1 MAVSSAFN
9 AWPKCL
15 KTFSFPRMAGIV
27 AKVRTGV
34 DLFATHHSVHGTM
47 PPEKFERSG
56 MLSALFPPTTGKYVG
71 LPINFNVVRGLRG
84 KGGFSNVHRN
94 VHACPHFRW
103 EFSP

>member
-1 MAVSSAFN
+1 M
-9 AWPKCL
+9 
-15 KTFSFPRMAGIV
+15 
-27 AKVRTGV
+27 